1 MSQFD
6 FDFELIFTNEFDQAV
21 LNASGSPNAAD
32 PQFQQQ
38 VQGVLGS
45 VKTILQLQPGINQ
58 MSTYLEFAGTR
69 YKVTLSI

>member
-6 FDFELIFTNEFDQAV
+6 FDFELIFTNDFDQAV
-21 LNASGSPNAAD
+21 LDASGSPHAAD

-38 VQGVLGS
+38 VQDMLGS

-58 MSTYLEFAGTR
+58 MSTYLEFSGTR
-69 YKVTLSI
+69 YKVTLSV